1 MKNKNPKLSALRIG
15 IITSLVLAVIHLIL
29 IGAAYQRQTAAAQLD
44 QDRLTLEEN
53 LQALEA
59 VNQDQIDELEAELEE
74 IKTEIIELE
83 AGFPELGAPF
93 ALFNQAEILTEKSQ
107 VDLRSVT
114 RIRKEFEDAVAGS
127 YHGIEYSLEVE
138 GSLQDCINFIEQL
151 ETVGLDSIH
160 IQYASLWPEDQLCV
174 FEVRTLGIFQPE

>member
-1 MKNKNPKLSALRIG
+1 MKNKNPKLSGLRIG

-53 LQALEA
+53 LQQLEA
-59 VNQDQIDELEAELEE
+59 VNQDQIDDLEAELEE

-93 ALFNQAEILTEKSQ
+93 ALFNQAEILTGKSQ
-107 VDLRSVT
+107 V
-114 RIRKEFEDAVAGS
+114 EFNIGQS
-127 YHGIEYSLEVE
+127 HQKRYHGSCSGKL
-138 GSLQDCINFIEQL
+138 S
-151 ETVGLDSIH
+151 
-160 IQYASLWPEDQLCV
+160 W
-174 FEVRTLGIFQPE
+174 